1 MLKIV
6 GENKIIYLM
15 TNNRTRYTFKCTFVL
30 INLLGSFVTADSSEY
45 LHRTHPTIDANK
57 ILSHDLPL

>member
-1 MLKIV
+1 
-6 GENKIIYLM
+6 M